1 MKMNINQMLIFPGL
15 YFNKHLGAVN
25 GFVAAGSSVFTFL
38 LSFINPLILND
49 HGVKTNE
56 TRLPASMSSSIGPKS
71 CFLFF
76 HPKVKVQER
85 GKGGSRGVI

>member
-49 HGVKTNE
+49 HGVKTNK
-56 TRLPASMSSSIGPKS
+56 RGGAKS
-71 CFLFF
+71 GFLDKRV
-76 HPKVKVQER
+76 PVTQPPMDEMT
-85 GKGGSRGVI
+85 